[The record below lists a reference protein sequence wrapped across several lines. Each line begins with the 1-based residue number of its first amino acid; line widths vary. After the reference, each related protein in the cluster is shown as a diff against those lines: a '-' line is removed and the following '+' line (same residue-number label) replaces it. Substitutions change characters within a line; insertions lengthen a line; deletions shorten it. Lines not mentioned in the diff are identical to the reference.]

1 MILDGLFMIFTFL
14 GVLEFLLALKKVW
27 TKRSSDF
34 IVLNFAT
41 IFGLHKLHLALHQV
55 LHHILDHVPD
65 HLPHFDLYFLF

>member
-41 IFGLHKLHLALHQV
+41 IFGLQELNLALHQV
-55 LHHILDHVPD
+55 LHHILDHVPH
-65 HLPHFDLYFLF
+65 HLLHFDLYFLF

>member
-41 IFGLHKLHLALHQV
+41 IFGLRGLNLALHQV
-55 LHHILDHVPD
+55 LHHILDHE
-65 HLPHFDLYFLF
+65 PHYDLYFLF

>member
-41 IFGLHKLHLALHQV
+41 IFGLRGLNFALHQV
-55 LHHILDHVPD
+55 LHQVLHHY
-65 HLPHFDLYFLF
+65 HY